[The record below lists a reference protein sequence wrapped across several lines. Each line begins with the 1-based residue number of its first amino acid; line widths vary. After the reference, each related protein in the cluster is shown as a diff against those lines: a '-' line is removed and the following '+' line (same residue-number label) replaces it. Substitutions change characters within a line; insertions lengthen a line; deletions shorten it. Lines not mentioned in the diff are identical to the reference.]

1 MLKFPKR
8 LRIWHKF
15 CTFAAG
21 MENQRENIIQSAA
34 EKMRVA
40 GIRSVSI
47 DDICRDLGMSKKTF
61 YVYFE
66 TKDDL
71 ISELLHRK
79 EQTLYDDVVRQSK
92 GKSIADLLVHS
103 MKIAKSGEDVRQ
115 MPSLY
120 YDLKKYYPQQFE
132 AHLQRLEERNQ
143 ELLTRFLTRGKQ
155 EGIFREDFDVE
166 LTAILLAKLHQN
178 MLNKL
183 TTAKD
188 KNLVARVSKYGV
200 DLIFRGLISEEGKQ
214 MIESKL
220 NK

>member
-1 MLKFPKR
+1 M
-8 LRIWHKF
+8 WHIF
-15 CTFAAG
+15 CTFAAE
-21 MENQRENIIQSAA
+21 MENTRENIIQCAS

-47 DDICRDLGMSKKTF
+47 DDICRDLGISKKTF

-66 TKDDL
+66 TKDLL
-71 ISELLHRK
+71 IDELLHRK
-79 EQTLYDDVVRQSK
+79 EQALYDDVVRQSK
-92 GKSIADLLVHS
+92 GKSIADLLVLS
-103 MKIAKSGEDVRQ
+103 MQIAKSNQDVRQ

-132 AHLQRLEERNQ
+132 AHLQRLEKRNQ

-155 EGIFREDFDVE
+155 ENIFREDLDVE
-166 LTAILLAKLHQN
+166 LTSILLAKLHQN

-200 DLIFRGLISEEGKQ
+200 DLIFRGLISEEGKRTINE
-214 MIESKL
+214 MM
-220 NK
+220 N

>member
-1 MLKFPKR
+1 MH
-8 LRIWHKF
+8 IWHIF
-15 CTFAAG
+15 CTFAAE
-21 MENQRENIIQSAA
+21 MENTRENIIQCAS

-47 DDICRDLGMSKKTF
+47 DDICRDLGISKKTF

-66 TKDDL
+66 TKDLL
-71 ISELLHRK
+71 IDELLHRK
-79 EQTLYDDVVRQSK
+79 EQALYDDVVRQSK
-92 GKSIADLLVHS
+92 GKSIADLLVLS
-103 MKIAKSGEDVRQ
+103 MQIAKSNQDVRQ

-132 AHLQRLEERNQ
+132 AHLQRLEKRNQ

-155 EGIFREDFDVE
+155 ENIFREDLDVE
-166 LTAILLAKLHQN
+166 LTSILLAKLHQN

-200 DLIFRGLISEEGKQ
+200 DLIFRGLISEEGKRTINE
-214 MIESKL
+214 MM
-220 NK
+220 N

>member
-1 MLKFPKR
+1 M
-8 LRIWHKF
+8 
-15 CTFAAG
+15 A
-21 MENQRENIIQSAA
+21 ENIKELILQAAA

-47 DDICRDLGMSKKTF
+47 DDICRELGISKKTF

-66 TKDDL
+66 TKNLL
-71 ISELLHRK
+71 IDELLHRK
-79 EQTLYDDVVRQSK
+79 EQMLYDDVVRQSK

-103 MKIAKSGEDVRQ
+103 MQIAKSGQDVRQ
-115 MPSLY
+115 MPSLF

-132 AHLQRLEERNQ
+132 AHLNRLEECNR
-143 ELLTRFLTRGKQ
+143 ELLSRFLTRGKQ
-155 EGIFREDFDVE
+155 EGIFREELDVE
-166 LTAILLAKLHQN
+166 LAAVLLAKLHQT

-200 DLIFRGLISEEGKQ
+200 DLIFRGMISEEGKKI
-214 MIESKL
+214 IESKL

>member
-1 MLKFPKR
+1 M
-8 LRIWHKF
+8 RIWYIF
-15 CTFAAG
+15 CTFAVE
-21 MENQRENIIQSAA
+21 MENQRENIIQCAA

-61 YVYFE
+61 YVYFT

-79 EQTLYDDVVRQSK
+79 EQTLYDDVIRQSK

-103 MKIAKSGEDVRQ
+103 MQIAKSGQDVRQ
-115 MPSLY
+115 MPSLF
-120 YDLKKYYPQQFE
+120 YDLKKYYPRQFE
-132 AHLQRLEERNQ
+132 AHLRRLEERNQ
-143 ELLTRFLTRGKQ
+143 ELLSRFLTRGKQ
-155 EGIFREDFDVE
+155 EGVFREDVDVE
-166 LTAILLAKLHQN
+166 LTAILLAKLHQT

-200 DLIFRGLISEEGKQ
+200 DLIFRGLISEEGKHI
-214 MIESKL
+214 IETKL

>member
-1 MLKFPKR
+1 MLKFPKG
-8 LRIWHKF
+8 LRIWHVF
-15 CTFAAG
+15 CIFAVE
-21 MENQRENIIQSAA
+21 MENQRENIIQCAA

-61 YVYFE
+61 YVYFT

-71 ISELLHRK
+71 IAELLHRK
-79 EQTLYDDVVRQSK
+79 EQTLYDDVIRQSK

-103 MKIAKSGEDVRQ
+103 MQIAKSGQDVRQ
-115 MPSLY
+115 MPSLF
-120 YDLKKYYPQQFE
+120 YDLKKYYPRQFE
-132 AHLQRLEERNQ
+132 AHLRRLEERNQ

-155 EGIFREDFDVE
+155 EGVFREDLDVE
-166 LTAILLAKLHQN
+166 LTAILLAKLHQT

-200 DLIFRGLISEEGKQ
+200 DLIFRGLISEEGKHI
-214 MIESKL
+214 IETKL

>member
-1 MLKFPKR
+1 MH
-8 LRIWHKF
+8 IWHIF
-15 CTFAAG
+15 CTFAAE
-21 MENQRENIIQSAA
+21 MENQRENIIQCAS

-79 EQTLYDDVVRQSK
+79 EQALYDDVVRQSR

-103 MKIAKSGEDVRQ
+103 MQIAKSGQDVRQ

-132 AHLQRLEERNQ
+132 AHLQRLEKCNQ

-155 EGIFREDFDVE
+155 ENIFREDLDVE
-166 LTAILLAKLHQN
+166 LTSILLAKLHQN

-200 DLIFRGLISEEGKQ
+200 DLIFRGLISEEGKRT
-214 MIESKL
+214 IERL
-220 NK
+220 MG

>member
-1 MLKFPKR
+1 
-8 LRIWHKF
+8 
-15 CTFAAG
+15 
-21 MENQRENIIQSAA
+21 
-34 EKMRVA
+34 MRVA

-47 DDICRDLGMSKKTF
+47 DDICRELGISKKTF

-66 TKDDL
+66 TKNLL
-71 ISELLHRK
+71 IDELLHRK
-79 EQTLYDDVVRQSK
+79 EQMLYDDVVRQSK

-103 MKIAKSGEDVRQ
+103 MQIAKSGQDVRQ
-115 MPSLY
+115 MPSLF

-132 AHLQRLEERNQ
+132 AHLKRLEECNR
-143 ELLTRFLTRGKQ
+143 ELLSRFLTRGKQ
-155 EGIFREDFDVE
+155 EGIFREE
-166 LTAILLAKLHQN
+166 LDMELAAVLLAKLHQT

-200 DLIFRGLISEEGKQ
+200 DLIFRGMISEEGKKI
-214 MIESKL
+214 IESKL

>member
-1 MLKFPKR
+1 MH
-8 LRIWHKF
+8 IWHIF
-15 CTFAAG
+15 CTFAVE
-21 MENQRENIIQSAA
+21 MENTRENIIQCAS

-47 DDICRDLGMSKKTF
+47 DDICRDLGISKKTF

-66 TKDDL
+66 TKDLL
-71 ISELLHRK
+71 IDELLHRK
-79 EQTLYDDVVRQSK
+79 EQALYDDVVRQSK
-92 GKSIADLLVHS
+92 GKSIADLLVLS
-103 MKIAKSGEDVRQ
+103 MQIAKSNQDVRQ

-132 AHLQRLEERNQ
+132 AHLQRLEKRNQ

-155 EGIFREDFDVE
+155 ENIFREDLDVE
-166 LTAILLAKLHQN
+166 LTSILLAKLHQN

-200 DLIFRGLISEEGKQ
+200 DLIFRGLISEEGKRTINE
-214 MIESKL
+214 MM
-220 NK
+220 N

>member
-1 MLKFPKR
+1 
-8 LRIWHKF
+8 
-15 CTFAAG
+15 
-21 MENQRENIIQSAA
+21 MENQRENIIQCAS

-47 DDICRDLGMSKKTF
+47 DDICRELGMSKKTF

-79 EQTLYDDVVRQSK
+79 EQTLYDDIVRQAK
-92 GKSIADLLVHS
+92 GKSIAGLLIHS
-103 MKIAKSGEDVRQ
+103 MQIAKSGQDVRQ

-132 AHLQRLEERNQ
+132 AHLHRLEERNQ

-155 EGIFREDFDVE
+155 EKIFREDLDVE
-166 LTAILLAKLHQN
+166 LTSILLAKLHQN

-183 TTAKD
+183 TTEKD

-200 DLIFRGLISEEGKQ
+200 DLIFRGLISEEGKRK
-214 MIESKL
+214 IERL
-220 NK
+220 MG